1 VERNATLRWSA
12 AVAVVVV
19 AGVIALARF
28 TRSSSDP
35 RDAFP
40 RDIDPEIPYIPTP
53 QDVVE
58 EMLRMAGVGKDD
70 VVYDLGSGDGRIVI
84 TAAKRFG
91 ARGVGI
97 DIDPRR
103 VEDGNRFARTAGVT
117 DRVRFIRGNFYEADL
132 KDATVVTLYLSPSTN
147 LRLRRKLLK
156 ELKPGTRVVSH
167 NYHMGEWKPVDRKQV
182 GDHELFVWIIPSQTS
197 ATPHRP

>member
-1 VERNATLRWSA
+1 MERNITLRWSA
-12 AVAVVVV
+12 LLAVLVVS
-19 AGVIALARF
+19 AVIALASL

-40 RDIDPEIPYIPTP
+40 RDVDPQIPYVPTP
-53 QDVVE
+53 QDVVD
-58 EMLRMAGVGKDD
+58 EMLRMASVGKGD

-103 VEDGNRFARTAGVT
+103 VEESNRFARTAGVA
-117 DRVRFIRGNFYEADL
+117 DRVRFVRGDFHDIEL
-132 KDATVVTLYLSPSTN
+132 RDATVVTLYLSPSAN
-147 LRLRRKLLK
+147 ALLRGKLLE
-156 ELKPGTRVVSH
+156 ELAPGTRVVSH
-167 NYHMGEWKPVDRKQV
+167 NYDMGDWAPMDRREVRSHK
-182 GDHELFVWIIPSQTS
+182 LYLWIIPEKPP
-197 ATPHRP
+197 AAPR